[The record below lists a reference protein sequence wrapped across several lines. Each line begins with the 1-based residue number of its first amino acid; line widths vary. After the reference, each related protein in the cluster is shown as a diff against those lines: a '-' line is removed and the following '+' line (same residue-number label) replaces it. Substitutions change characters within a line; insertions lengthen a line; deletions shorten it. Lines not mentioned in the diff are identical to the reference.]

1 MDEGR
6 RRLEGVLVVVAI
18 LIVLTAADLLAHY
31 SRAPISYFVVPA
43 TALLLVA
50 TALVA
55 GLTWTDLGLSR
66 KQLSNGIA
74 YALAAIIVVGAI
86 VSVAV
91 AVPASR
97 DFFMSDRYADPSDA
111 LLAAFVVIPLQT
123 VIPEELIFRGVLQG
137 TLMKFF
143 ATRVALT
150 IGAVAFGLWHL
161 TSSLGLTAGNEGLSD
176 AVGSGTFGQIAG
188 VIGAVVATTLA
199 GFVFGWL
206 RRRSDSLLAPVAL
219 HWALNATGAIGVAV
233 AWHLG

>member
-18 LIVLTAADLLAHY
+18 LIALTAADLLAHY
-31 SRAPISYFVVPA
+31 SHAPISYFVVPA

-50 TALVA
+50 TARVA

-111 LLAAFVVIPLQT
+111 LFAAFIVIPLQT

-137 TLMKFF
+137 TLMRFF

-176 AVGSGTFGQIAG
+176 TLGSGTFGQIAG
-188 VIGAVVATTLA
+188 VVGAVVATTLA
-199 GFVFGWL
+199 GFAFGWL
-206 RRRSDSLLAPVAL
+206 RMRSDSLLAPVAL